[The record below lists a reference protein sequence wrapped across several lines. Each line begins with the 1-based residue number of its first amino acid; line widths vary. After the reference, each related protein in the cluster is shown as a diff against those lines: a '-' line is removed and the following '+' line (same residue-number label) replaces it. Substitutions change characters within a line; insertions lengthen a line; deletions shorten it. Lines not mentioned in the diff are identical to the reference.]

1 MIKVVITTSDKY
13 HHLLPI
19 FFKLYV
25 REWNWPCELVGYEK
39 PAMELPLC
47 CTWVSLGKQR
57 GPKYFSDD
65 LRPYFEK
72 QDQWFIWLFEDSFI
86 KSVDRERLNH
96 LVAAPREPSIG
107 VWIYDRIGRVCL
119 SNEGMNRPHGKEGDM
134 WYAAANSLYRLSTQP
149 SMWNRDFL
157 LHYLK
162 PGLSPWDFERQET
175 IDDWQIIGPVKS
187 IVSHNEGV
195 TKHDI
200 HKLNLKGIEL

>member
-1 MIKVVITTSDKY
+1 MLKVCITTSDKY

-39 PAMELPLC
+39 PKMELPEC

-72 QDQWFIWLFEDSFI
+72 QDQYFVWLFEDSFLR
-86 KSVDRERLNH
+86 SVDHDQLNW
-96 LVAAPREPSIG
+96 LINQCET
-107 VWIYDRIGRVCL
+107 VWDKSKIGRICL
-119 SNEGMNRPHGKEGDM
+119 SREGMNREHVVNGKWWFADP
-134 WYAAANSLYRLSTQP
+134 NSKYRLSTQP
-149 SMWNRDFL
+149 SIWNRDFL
-157 LHYLK
+157 LQYLT
-162 PGLSPWDFERQET
+162 PGLTPWAMEKQDT
-175 IDDWQIIGPVKS
+175 VDDWTIMGPIES
-187 IVSHNEGV
+187 IVCHNEGT

-200 HKLNLKGIEL
+200 YKLNLEGIEL